1 MLKKKFNTV
10 IIIPTFNNNK
20 DMKKLSN
27 LFNKSI
33 LKNYFICFVDDSFD
47 LKTKESIK
55 KNFKS
60 NYLILDGPRRKNGRC
75 DAVKKGF
82 SWSVKNLNVHY
93 FVEMD
98 SDLSF
103 FPDEIKKGIQ
113 LLEKNYDVSIGSK
126 YKKNSKVI
134 NRSNFRKFIS
144 YFVSNIS
151 SYLFDSQIR
160 DYTNAFRCY
169 NKKAILHIL
178 KKKIRFDAPAENLN
192 IILFLIQKK
201 MKISEF
207 SCRYIGQP
215 NSIWSNN
222 FSFKTIMNFLN
233 QLTQTIVVI
242 LYYLFKKLT

>member
-10 IIIPTFNNNK
+10 IIIPTFNNDK
-20 DMKKLSN
+20 DIQKLSK
-27 LFNKSI
+27 LFNKSF

-47 LKTKESIK
+47 LKTKNAIK
-55 KNFKS
+55 KNFKC
-60 NYLILDGPRRKNGRC
+60 NYLILNGPKKKNGRC

-82 SWSVKNLNVHY
+82 SWSVKNLNVKY

-103 FPDEIKKGIQ
+103 FPSEIKKGTR
-113 LLEKNYDVSIGSK
+113 LLDKNYDVSIGSK

-134 NRSNFRKFIS
+134 NRSNLRRFIS

-151 SYLFDSQIR
+151 SFLFNSKIK

-169 NKKAILHIL
+169 NKKAILYIL
-178 KKKIRFDAPAENLN
+178 KKKIIFDAPAENLN
-192 IILFLIQKK
+192 IILFLIEKR

-215 NSIWSNN
+215 NSIWSDNLSLKN
-222 FSFKTIMNFLN
+222 IINFLY
-233 QLTQTIVVI
+233 QLTQTIIII